1 MSNAGIAVWTLTAAS
16 TLGRCIFLRV
26 GGLTGCGGPVA
37 KTPKHF
43 SLNKAT
49 LSPNVWDKS
58 WHLQSKLEGSEG
70 LLEARFP
77 LLRSAKLCFLQLWPR
92 FSEKRVFPQ
101 TTDFEPRIRHVREN
115 MLECRASVL
124 GVWMKQFA
132 DFRCYFQS
140 TWPVFCRWQTSVT
153 TFLGLRTPSKH
164 LGPKATRLL
173 TRFSEL

>member
-1 MSNAGIAVWTLTAAS
+1 MDSNCRFYVRPLHFPPGGRFDRMWRTCGKDTETFLFEQGNTIAK
-16 TLGRCIFLRV
+16 FLE
-26 GGLTGCGGPVA
+26 
-37 KTPKHF
+37 
-43 SLNKAT
+43 
-49 LSPNVWDKS
+49 DKS

-153 TFLGLRTPSKH
+153 TFLGMRTPS
-164 LGPKATRLL
+164 
-173 TRFSEL
+173 